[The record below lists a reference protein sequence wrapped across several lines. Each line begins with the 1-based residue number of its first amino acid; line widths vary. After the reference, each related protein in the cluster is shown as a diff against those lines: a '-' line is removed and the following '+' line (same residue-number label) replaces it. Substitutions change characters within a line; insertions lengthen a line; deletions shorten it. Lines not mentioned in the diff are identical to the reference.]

1 MGGTRCHRARACR
14 HQVPLAT
21 APRRKAPSR
30 AHSSGPLL
38 PAAAEPDTFVP
49 GPVRAVEEPGGP
61 LRRAPAREGAGAE
74 GAGEERNGA
83 ERCGAVRS
91 SSPHREGVEA
101 TGVGGRREE
110 AAHRRGSPAARE
122 RPRRPRR
129 GWRGLGAVRG
139 AAWQLSRRWGGG
151 GGGPRPP
158 PWPPARPARGRRR
171 LSALRGLGVPAVA
184 GAVQSG
190 RESRTAQWFAVRHHS
205 SSGLCPAEL
214 RCVPCGLLYAAPGL
228 PRHRKARSRQVPQ
241 RALPLAGGG
250 GRLPP
255 GERLPPRAE
264 AEAG

>member
-1 MGGTRCHRARACR
+1 M
-14 HQVPLAT
+14 
-21 APRRKAPSR
+21 
-30 AHSSGPLL
+30 
-38 PAAAEPDTFVP
+38 
-49 GPVRAVEEPGGP
+49 
-61 LRRAPAREGAGAE
+61 
-74 GAGEERNGA
+74 
-83 ERCGAVRS
+83 RCGAELLAPPRGRRGHGGRGKERGG
-91 SSPHREGVEA
+91 SPSPGQPRGPREAQAAA
-101 TGVGGRREE
+101 TGLAGPRGRARGGL
-110 AAHRRGSPAARE
+110 AALS
-122 RPRRPRR
+122 
-129 GWRGLGAVRG
+129 AV
-139 AAWQLSRRWGGG
+139 GGG

>member
-1 MGGTRCHRARACR
+1 M
-14 HQVPLAT
+14 
-21 APRRKAPSR
+21 
-30 AHSSGPLL
+30 
-38 PAAAEPDTFVP
+38 
-49 GPVRAVEEPGGP
+49 
-61 LRRAPAREGAGAE
+61 
-74 GAGEERNGA
+74 
-83 ERCGAVRS
+83 RCGAPRPTARAS
-91 SSPHREGVEA
+91 RPRGSGEGERRQPIA
-101 TGVGGRREE
+101 GAAPRPARGPGGRDGAGGASGPCAGRP
-110 AAHRRGSPAARE
+110 GSS
-122 RPRRPRR
+122 
-129 GWRGLGAVRG
+129 LGG
-139 AAWQLSRRWGGG
+139 GGG